1 MKSAYKSFNDLPLTL
16 NATQV
21 AEVLGISKVFAYNLL
36 HQKTFPTIVIGKRM
50 LVPKDKFVEWMN
62 RSCEWTVHPA
72 ERRA

>member
-1 MKSAYKSFNDLPLTL
+1 MKNCFKSFEELPLTL

-21 AEVLGISKVFAYNLL
+21 AEVLGISRVFAYNLL
-36 HQKTFPTIVIGKRM
+36 HQETFPTIVIGKRM

-62 RSCEWTVHPA
+62 QSCEWTAHPV

>member
-1 MKSAYKSFNDLPLTL
+1 MKNGFKSFEELPLTL

-21 AEVLGISKVFAYNLL
+21 AEVLGISRVFAYSLL

-62 RSCEWTVHPA
+62 QSCEWTARQVDK
-72 ERRA
+72 RA